1 VTAPSRNVDAR
12 GARTA
17 RAPRTLGLLAVL
29 GAVLCFSIS
38 SSIVKWGQTTGSVI
52 AFWRMVGAIGVWW
65 IVIVARRAS
74 MGVPPPAA
82 RTWLTVLPS
91 GLLFGA
97 NLAIFFT
104 AVTKTSIAHAEFI
117 GAVSPLLLVPAGAV
131 LFGEHPNWS
140 ALRWGVLSIVGVLI
154 VLAFGPTGGASSLQ
168 GDLLVALAVL
178 LWVVYLLFTKR
189 ARAGLGVVDFMAC
202 VMPIGLLT
210 AGPIALVI
218 AGDEIWPLSTRAWVT
233 VGILTVITGVAA
245 HGLIVF
251 AQHSVPVAT
260 IGILQSGQP
269 ALAVFW
275 GWLILGEQIRAAQL
289 PGMVLVV
296 VGLALFTLMSQRRPL
311 ALPPVA
317 PTPVL
322 DISDG

>member
-1 VTAPSRNVDAR
+1 
-12 GARTA
+12 
-17 RAPRTLGLLAVL
+17 
-29 GAVLCFSIS
+29 
-38 SSIVKWGQTTGSVI
+38 
-52 AFWRMVGAIGVWW
+52 
-65 IVIVARRAS
+65 
-74 MGVPPPAA
+74 
-82 RTWLTVLPS
+82 
-91 GLLFGA
+91 
-97 NLAIFFT
+97 
-104 AVTKTSIAHAEFI
+104 
-117 GAVSPLLLVPAGAV
+117 
-131 LFGEHPNWS
+131 
-140 ALRWGVLSIVGVLI
+140 
-154 VLAFGPTGGASSLQ
+154 
-168 GDLLVALAVL
+168 
-178 LWVVYLLFTKR
+178 
-189 ARAGLGVVDFMAC
+189 MAC

-275 GWLILGEQIRAAQL
+275 GWLILGEQIRAAQV

>member
-1 VTAPSRNVDAR
+1 M
-12 GARTA
+12 
-17 RAPRTLGLLAVL
+17 L

-38 SSIVKWGQTTGSVI
+38 SSIVKWGEATGSVI

-65 IVIVARRAS
+65 IVIVVRRAS
-74 MGVPPPAA
+74 MGVPPPAP
-82 RTWLTVLPS
+82 RTWVMVLPS

-154 VLAFGPTGGASSLQ
+154 VLAFGPTGGAASLQ

-189 ARAGLGVVDFMAC
+189 ARAGLSVVDFMAC
-202 VMPIGLLT
+202 VMPIGLIT

-245 HGLIVF
+245 HGFIVF

-275 GWLILGEQIRAAQL
+275 GWLILGEEIRAAQV

-296 VGLALFTLMSQRRPL
+296 VGLALFTLMSQRRPS
-311 ALPPVA
+311 ALPSVA